1 MKRCNQR
8 MSILVLAIVAG
19 TLSGCSGDSST
30 APTPPPTTTSAPLS
44 LARSLEGTWST
55 AIPVTFIYQT
65 DFCGSK
71 ADVAHS
77 QWNVTWIVTPVA
89 GFSNVVDVEMRFSRG
104 SSTSVGSCQPNG
116 WVPLVSPTFF
126 RLCASSSSVSRCND
140 QNYPNGYA
148 FGSFTTDLM
157 QLTWTHWDCVI
168 YCSGEVT
175 DSNQLKL
182 TKKT

>member
-1 MKRCNQR
+1 
-8 MSILVLAIVAG
+8 L
-19 TLSGCSGDSST
+19 T
-30 APTPPPTTTSAPLS
+30 
-44 LARSLEGTWST
+44 LARSLEGTWATDS
-55 AIPVTFIYQT
+55 AATFIYQT

-71 ADVAHS
+71 ADVARAL
-77 QWNVTWIVTPVA
+77 WNVTWTITSVA
-89 GFSNVVDVEMRFSRG
+89 GFSNVVDVEMRFSRA
-104 SSTSVGSCQPNG
+104 SSTAVGSCQPNG

-157 QLTWTHWDCVI
+157 QLTWTHWDCII

-175 DSNQLKL
+175 ESNQLKL
-182 TKKT
+182 RKIA